1 MKFKGS
7 QGWRSGGGE
16 EDFTLDMTPLI
27 DIVFQLLIF
36 FMVSTVFI
44 DFSKRLD
51 IKLPETKAASAVEE
65 KKDITIEIDV
75 KGRIYLDGQGISFKQ
90 LEEKLNSFKG
100 QDIVDNVMIRAD
112 KRIPYGEVIEI
123 MGICHAAKIE
133 NISVAV
139 K

>member
-7 QGWRSGGGE
+7 KGWASGGE
-16 EDFTLDMTPLI
+16 EVFTHSLTSLI
-27 DIVFQLLIF
+27 YVIFLLLIF
-36 FMVSTVFI
+36 FMVSTVFV

-51 IKLPETKAASAVEE
+51 IQLPETKAASAMKE
-65 KKDITIEIDV
+65 KRDITIEIDV
-75 KGRIYLDGQGISFKQ
+75 KGRIYLDGKGISKKH
-90 LEEKLNSFKG
+90 LEEKLKTFKG
-100 QDIVDNVMIRAD
+100 QDIVENVMIRAD

-133 NISVAV
+133 SISVAV

>member
-7 QGWRSGGGE
+7 HGWASGGE
-16 EDFTLDMTPLI
+16 EDFTLSLTSLI
-27 DIVFQLLIF
+27 DVIFLLLIF
-36 FMVSTVFI
+36 FMVSTVFV

-51 IKLPETKAASAVEE
+51 IKLPETKAASAMKE
-65 KKDITIEIDV
+65 KRDITIEIDI
-75 KGRIYLDGQGISFKQ
+75 KGRIYLDGKGISKTH

-100 QDIVDNVMIRAD
+100 EDIVQNVMIRAD
-112 KRIPYGEVIEI
+112 KRIPYGEVIEL